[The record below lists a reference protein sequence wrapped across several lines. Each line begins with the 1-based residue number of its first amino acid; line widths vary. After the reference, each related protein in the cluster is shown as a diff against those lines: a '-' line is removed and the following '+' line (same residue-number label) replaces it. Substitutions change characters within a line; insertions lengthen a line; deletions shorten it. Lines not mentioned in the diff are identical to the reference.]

1 MLELLEVVG
10 GVFDLLCSWR
20 FWICFMMA
28 LVVAKAISSSS
39 GDSTTGIALAVT
51 VMIVGVFGGWM
62 WNKSATGSKIP

>member
-10 GVFDLLCSWR
+10 GIFELVCSWR
-20 FWICFMMA
+20 FWISFMIA
-28 LVVAKAISSSS
+28 FVIVTAISSSS
-39 GDSTTGIALAVT
+39 VHSATGTVLGVI